1 MRRKW
6 YDRARTQHGVGAVW
20 RLRGTRATVAEI
32 GQPPT
37 TTDEFED
44 VDRLKLDLRNPRA
57 PDEQFTSEDEVL
69 EYLLNFVDLHE
80 LIQSILSSGWLD
92 YEPLIVLG
100 HDNIVLEG
108 NRRLAA
114 LRMLRDGELRRR
126 LKVNLD
132 HEPSANAL
140 PQTVRIRRVGSRSD
154 ARDYIGFKHINGA
167 FKWDALAKAKY
178 AAEWFHDGYDI
189 RQISRRL
196 GDRHN
201 TVVRLVNGWSVL
213 SQSLS
218 QGFDL
223 KKTSKRGFDF
233 SHLYT
238 GLARPNVRRFLGLHC
253 DDISAVLDLNPIPQD
268 RLNRLRQLMSWL
280 YGQGKESA
288 VIRAQNPDLNH
299 LVEVL
304 GTSNA
309 LAMLESTRD
318 LAAAS
323 DQVEDKG
330 LRFNQSLMST
340 IKDAEDTLSLVG
352 YYDGGADLIS
362 AGDNLRRTVSS
373 LHAAMKRSQARADF
387 GDDPDAVAT

>member
-1 MRRKW
+1 MPPARG
-6 YDRARTQHGVGAVW
+6 RAI
-20 RLRGTRATVAEI
+20 VAET

-44 VDRLKLDLRNPRA
+44 VDRLRLDLRNPRA
-57 PDEQFTSEDEVL
+57 PDEQFSSEDEVL
-69 EYLLNFVDLHE
+69 EYLLDFVDLTE

-92 YEPLIVLG
+92 YEPLIVLD

-114 LRMLRDGELRRR
+114 LRMLRDGQLRRR

-132 HEPSANAL
+132 QEPSANAL

-178 AAEWFHDGYDI
+178 AAEWFHDGHDGI
-189 RQISRRL
+189 KQISRRL

-223 KKTSKRGFDF
+223 KKTTKRGFAF

-238 GLARPNVRRFLGLHC
+238 GLARPNVRRFLGLQH
-253 DDISAVLDLNPIPQD
+253 DDISSVLDRNPIPQE
-268 RLNRLRQLMSWL
+268 RLGRLRQLMSWL
-280 YGQGKESA
+280 YGQGKETA
-288 VIRAQNPDLNH
+288 VIGSQNPDLSH

-304 GTSNA
+304 GNSNA

-318 LAAAS
+318 LDAAY

-352 YYDGGADLIS
+352 YYDGRADLMS
-362 AGDNLRRTVSS
+362 AGETLRRTVSS
-373 LHAAMKRSQARADF
+373 LHVAMKRSQERADF
-387 GDDPDAVAT
+387 GDDPDAG